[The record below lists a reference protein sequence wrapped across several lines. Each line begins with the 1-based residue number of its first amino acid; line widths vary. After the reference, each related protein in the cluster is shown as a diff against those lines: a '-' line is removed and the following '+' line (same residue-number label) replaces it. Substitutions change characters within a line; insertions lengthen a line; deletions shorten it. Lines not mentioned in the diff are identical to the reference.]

1 MMIQLISFDK
11 NEIVFD
17 VKCSK
22 GTYIRSL
29 CVDIAKKLGYPGHM
43 SHLRKMLYVRR
54 FTTRSL

>member
-11 NEIVFD
+11 SEIVFD

-43 SHLRKMLYVRR
+43 SHL
-54 FTTRSL
+54 TRIVSGDFL